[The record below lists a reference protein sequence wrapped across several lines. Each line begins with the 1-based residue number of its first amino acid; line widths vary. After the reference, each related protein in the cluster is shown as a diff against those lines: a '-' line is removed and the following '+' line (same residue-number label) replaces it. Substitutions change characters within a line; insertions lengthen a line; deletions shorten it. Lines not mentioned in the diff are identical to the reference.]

1 MYKDAELEVVVHM
14 YKGMPFIHCKAT
26 SIHYK
31 KFVKVWDTIQQQL
44 REQGHSTVFSCI
56 PEGDS
61 KLYKFQTLF
70 GMTEAVR
77 SEGQILFSKEL

>member
-1 MYKDAELEVVVHM
+1 MYSDEQLTVRVQ
-14 YKGMPFIHCKAT
+14 YYQGMPFIHCNAT

-31 KFVKVWDTIQQQL
+31 KFLKIWNSIQEDL
-44 REQGHSTVFSCI
+44 KMQGHSTVFSCI
-56 PEGDS
+56 PEGDD

-77 SEGQILFSKEL
+77 SDGQILFSKEL